1 MPGEVVYSTPRLRAA
16 RLDSI
21 DGRALQA
28 LLERSRDFFELV
40 YGHPPGPAEA
50 QSLFVGLPEGKD
62 YDDKFL
68 LGLYNDAWT
77 LVGVIDAIRDYVE
90 PGRWAL
96 GLLLIDPSR
105 RGARLGREAYE
116 GFERWAAALGARLVR
131 IAVQRQ
137 NEAARRFWEGIGF
150 AAVESKKMLTG
161 ILDSDVDVMA
171 RGVPQATP

>member
-1 MPGEVVYSTPRLRAA
+1 MPGDVAFSTPRLRAA
-16 RLDSI
+16 QLDSI

-50 QSLFVGLPEGKD
+50 QSLFVGLPEGKG
-62 YDDKFL
+62 YEDKFL

-77 LVGVIDAIRDYVE
+77 LVGLIDAIRDYVE

-105 RGARLGREAYE
+105 RSAGLGREAYE
-116 GFERWAAALGARLVR
+116 GFERWAAGLGARLVR
-131 IAVQRQ
+131 IGVQRQ
-137 NEAARRFWEGIGF
+137 NEAARRFWDRTGF
-150 AAVESKKMLTG
+150 ETVESKKMLTG
-161 ILDSDVDVMA
+161 ILESDVDVMT
-171 RGVPQATP
+171 RPVTQATP